1 MLDYTVMIESED
13 GTEQELAEFETAEEA
28 RHFCDAVG
36 GQDWLYADENGFHWE
51 MYIRNNRI

>member
-1 MLDYTVMIESED
+1 MIESED
-13 GTEQELAEFETAEEA
+13 GTEKELAEFETAKEA
-28 RHFCDAVG
+28 RNFCDAVG